1 MYSLLATWQKTGV
14 VSDLWTTNW
23 TLETLKMQIYSNLDI
38 LEIKKLLLFSF
49 FFYLSFSSA
58 DLEAPPGSTSSPQS
72 PLQCPAGDGRTEDVR
87 EKNKTNVCHGL
98 SQRQFYCGADIGTT
112 GKKRV
117 LNIKTTKVK
126 CRHNI
131 TLVNYVTGRSK
142 VSLTILLRTSS
153 SSIAAR
159 SSLVDGTDPGSGF
172 DPMF

>member
-1 MYSLLATWQKTGV
+1 
-14 VSDLWTTNW
+14 
-23 TLETLKMQIYSNLDI
+23 MQIYSNLDI
-38 LEIKKLLLFSF
+38 LEIKKLLSFSF

-58 DLEAPPGSTSSPQS
+58 DLAAPPGSTSSPQS

-87 EKNKTNVCHGL
+87 EKNKNKCL
-98 SQRQFYCGADIGTT
+98 SRFITASVLLWCRYRYHRK
-112 GKKRV
+112 KKRV

-159 SSLVDGTDPGSGF
+159 SSRVDGTDPGSGF

>member
-1 MYSLLATWQKTGV
+1 
-14 VSDLWTTNW
+14 
-23 TLETLKMQIYSNLDI
+23 MQIYSNLDI
-38 LEIKKLLLFSF
+38 LEIKKLLSFSF
-49 FFYLSFSSA
+49 FFTSLFLQQISQRRPDQPPLLKVRCSVQ
-58 DLEAPPGSTSSPQS
+58 LETDAQ
-72 PLQCPAGDGRTEDVR
+72 RTWGK
-87 EKNKTNVCHGL
+87 KNKTNVCHSL
-98 SQRQFYCGADIGTT
+98 SQRQFYLGADIGTT

-131 TLVNYVTGRSK
+131 RLVNYVTGRSK